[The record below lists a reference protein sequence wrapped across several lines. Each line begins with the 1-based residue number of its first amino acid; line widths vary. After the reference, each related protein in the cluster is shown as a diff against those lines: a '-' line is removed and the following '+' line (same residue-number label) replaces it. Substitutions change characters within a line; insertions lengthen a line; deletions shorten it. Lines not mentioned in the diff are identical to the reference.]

1 MKAKPQLISLILLAA
16 FAALGDHGFAQSTPS
31 GYTFTGGYP
40 TPETVQKAYDD
51 ADLNRAI
58 QAYRVFYP
66 TVSGAALFK
75 GNAKIGVIPNK
86 SFGTLDTQPKHVGYT
101 LNSDTPYAPLLLDLT
116 DGPMVIDMPPGPLI
130 CVAMDLNQRW
140 VADMGLPG
148 PDAGKGGKHLL
159 LPPGYKGEVPA
170 GYHTATSTTYRML
183 VGVRSLPVGG
193 DVPAAIER
201 IKTVKVHPLNPS
213 PGWMEP
219 TWLDLTPPPQDTTP
233 LAWENNLQYWQ
244 VLHEVVDSEPLFAL
258 YRDHYGELAA
268 LGIAKGQP
276 FAPDARMQR
285 ILEQAAQ
292 MASAQ
297 MRVESFA
304 DRRPDRI
311 VWKDRQ
317 WEWAALRFE
326 DGDFNAP
333 NYADTYARDKWYF
346 QAIGSSPA
354 MFRRD
359 AGAGSLY
366 WLGLRDKAG
375 VYLDGGKTYKLTVPQ
390 PVPGKLFWS
399 VTVYDAETRS
409 QVQTDQGKAAL
420 RSMFELKDKAAET
433 SVDLYFG
440 PKAPAGREGEW
451 IKTSPGK
458 GWFVYFRIYGPEQ
471 PAFDGSWKPG
481 DFEAVH

>member
-1 MKAKPQLISLILLAA
+1 
-16 FAALGDHGFAQSTPS
+16 
-31 GYTFTGGYP
+31 
-40 TPETVQKAYDD
+40 
-51 ADLNRAI
+51 
-58 QAYRVFYP
+58 
-66 TVSGAALFK
+66 
-75 GNAKIGVIPNK
+75 
-86 SFGTLDTQPKHVGYT
+86 
-101 LNSDTPYAPLLLDLT
+101 
-116 DGPMVIDMPPGPLI
+116 
-130 CVAMDLNQRW
+130 
-140 VADMGLPG
+140 
-148 PDAGKGGKHLL
+148 
-159 LPPGYKGEVPA
+159 
-170 GYHTATSTTYRML
+170 
-183 VGVRSLPVGG
+183 VRSLPVGG
-193 DVPAAIER
+193 DVTAAIER
-201 IKTVKVHPLNPS
+201 IKTVKVHPLKPS
-213 PGWMEP
+213 PGWTEP

-244 VLHEVVDSEPLFAL
+244 VLHEVVDAEPAFAL

-304 DRRPDRI
+304 DRRPDRV

-375 VYLDGGKTYKLTVPQ
+375 VYLDGAKTYKLTVPQ

-420 RSMFELKDKAAET
+420 GSMFELKGKAAEK

-440 PKAPAGREGEW
+440 PQASASHEGEW

-458 GWFVYFRIYGPEQ
+458 GWFVYFRIYGPEP

-481 DFEAVH
+481 DFEAVN

>member
-1 MKAKPQLISLILLAA
+1 MRAKAANTCCCHLV
-16 FAALGDHGFAQSTPS
+16 T
-31 GYTFTGGYP
+31 
-40 TPETVQKAYDD
+40 
-51 ADLNRAI
+51 RAK
-58 QAYRVFYP
+58 Y
-66 TVSGAALFK
+66 L
-75 GNAKIGVIPNK
+75 
-86 SFGTLDTQPKHVGYT
+86 
-101 LNSDTPYAPLLLDLT
+101 
-116 DGPMVIDMPPGPLI
+116 
-130 CVAMDLNQRW
+130 
-140 VADMGLPG
+140 
-148 PDAGKGGKHLL
+148 
-159 LPPGYKGEVPA
+159 A

-201 IKTVKVHPLNPS
+201 IKTVKVHPLEPS
-213 PGWMEP
+213 PGWTEP
-219 TWLDLTPPPQDTTP
+219 TWLDLTPPPQDTPP

-244 VLHEVVDSEPLFAL
+244 VLHEVVDSEPAFAL

-276 FAPDARMQR
+276 FAPDPRMQR

-304 DRRPDRI
+304 DRRPDRG

-375 VYLDGGKTYKLTVPQ
+375 VYLDGAKTYKLTVPQ

-420 RSMFELKDKAAET
+420 RSMFELKGKAAEK
-433 SVDLYFG
+433 SVDLYF
-440 PKAPAGREGEW
+440 R
-451 IKTSPGK
+451 
-458 GWFVYFRIYGPEQ
+458 PES
-471 PAFDGSWKPG
+471 ARRTRRRVD
-481 DFEAVH
+481 